1 MCFVFQRKKNQPIY
15 GMFKSPNIGLK
26 NRSGY
31 SGNLSKGTLIDSN
44 YKYMAIEISI
54 IGLL

>member
-1 MCFVFQRKKNQPIY
+1 MCFVFERKKNQPIY

-31 SGNLSKGTLIDSN
+31 SDNLSKGTLIDSN
-44 YKYMAIEISI
+44 SKYMEIEISI